1 MEPGEP
7 VVVEDFVYAGT
18 LAIMDPYQPHYM
30 IVPGD
35 NKGMRPDALREVLSS
50 GPRPKFLYINP
61 TGANPTGKLIL
72 VYTYV
77 SSGFFLPPGVPNLG
91 VKFFYPPALPRCPG
105 PPRFCPPH

>member
-1 MEPGEP
+1 MYIILDGLCKALEMLMEPGEP

-35 NKGMRPDALREVLSS
+35 SKGMRPDALREVLSS
-50 GPRPKFLYINP
+50 DRRPKFIYINP

-72 VYTYV
+72 IITCMLKIVRKM
-77 SSGFFLPPGVPNLG
+77 SRIG
-91 VKFFYPPALPRCPG
+91 
-105 PPRFCPPH
+105 H